1 MSGTPKQPPTK
12 TRSNTNPARNRRAAV
27 TWEPSAEPLGWSW
40 LVGRTPVLVIGILGL
55 IVAGFLLWPRVSLLL
70 SPARPIVNTLSQDV
84 LWVDPELPTE
94 AFDTLDADRIRGI
107 IGQRPLGVV
116 VLAPGNDVFDRP
128 LDACTSIVERIDDLT
143 VMVIQDGELGAGCQG
158 DDVPITDNE
167 FGYDFVFWE
176 MMDRQTAFLHGDIPA
191 QVEQLALFYDARVAA
206 GDLEPRTRTFSAP
219 AGQWLLAA
227 GLVLAV
233 TAGVLMLFFGLRRV
247 VLALQRRRERRR
259 RWRAQ
264 RDDLD
269 AELQLIALIMLDAE
283 PGDSRQSRRNVHAAA
298 AVSAD
303 YIMVL
308 DDLSNSVPGADLTSL
323 RQRVQSIR
331 ERLQVAA
338 GDGQRA

>member
-1 MSGTPKQPPTK
+1 MSARSRKKAT
-12 TRSNTNPARNRRAAV
+12 TRKPAGNRGPVEA
-27 TWEPSAEPLGWSW
+27 WEPSPDPQGWSW
-40 LVGRTPVLVIGILGL
+40 LVGRRPVLMIIVLGL

-70 SPARPIVNTLSQDV
+70 SPARPIVNSLSQDV

-94 AFDTLDADRIRGI
+94 GVEALDADRIRGI
-107 IGQRPLGVV
+107 IGERPLGVV
-116 VLAPGNDVFDRP
+116 VLAPDNDAFDRP
-128 LDACTSIVERIDDLT
+128 LDACTAIVDRIDDLT

-191 QVEQLALFYDARVAA
+191 QVAQLALFYDARVAA
-206 GDLEPRTRTFSAP
+206 GDVEPRTRTFSAP

-233 TAGVLMLFFGLRRV
+233 TGGVLLLFFGLRRA
-247 VLALQRRRERRR
+247 VLALQRRVERRR

-269 AELQLIALIMLDAE
+269 AELQLIALVMLDAE
-283 PGDSRQSRRNVHAAA
+283 PGDSRQSQRKVHAAS

-303 YIMVL
+303 YILVL
-308 DDLSNSVPGADLTSL
+308 DDLSNSVQGSDLTSL
-323 RQRVQSIR
+323 RQRVQSISD
-331 ERLQVAA
+331 RLQLD
-338 GDGQRA
+338 DGSRQRT